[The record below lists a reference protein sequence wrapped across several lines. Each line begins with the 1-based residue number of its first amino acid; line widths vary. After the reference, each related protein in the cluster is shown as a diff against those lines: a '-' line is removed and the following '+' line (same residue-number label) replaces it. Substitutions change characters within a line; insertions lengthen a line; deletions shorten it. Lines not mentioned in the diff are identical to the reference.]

1 MPKKNTYFQDEV
13 IRKKFDIR
21 QFGRVLRYMKPYRAS
36 FVLVGVLMLGS
47 AGLAMISPL
56 LLKKIIDEVV
66 VTENYRTLAFIVAS
80 MAVIAFLEITV
91 NFFHQRIM
99 GIVGHKIIC
108 DVRKDIFY
116 KLQELPFDYFD
127 SKPNGKI
134 VVRVTDYVND
144 LANFFSNYVL
154 NLLSYAVRLIIVTF
168 FMLGLSPQMTGI
180 VFAVIIPMM
189 VCIFTL
195 RYVIRKEFAKL
206 RAKNSNRSAFI
217 VETIM
222 GEKIVKSYN
231 RTESSEQIYREIHDG
246 CVKQWLRIFRRNELN
261 TPIVETFW
269 NLGTMCLY
277 GLCGRGTC
285 RGIYQLYVAVQRT
298 AYDDCDSDSAA
309 CTGQFEPG
317 AGFRYDRLPRGNP
330 R

>member
-168 FMLGLSPQMTGI
+168 FMLGLSP
-180 VFAVIIPMM
+180 
-189 VCIFTL
+189 
-195 RYVIRKEFAKL
+195 
-206 RAKNSNRSAFI
+206 
-217 VETIM
+217 
-222 GEKIVKSYN
+222 
-231 RTESSEQIYREIHDG
+231 
-246 CVKQWLRIFRRNELN
+246 
-261 TPIVETFW
+261 
-269 NLGTMCLY
+269 
-277 GLCGRGTC
+277 
-285 RGIYQLYVAVQRT
+285 
-298 AYDDCDSDSAA
+298 
-309 CTGQFEPG
+309 
-317 AGFRYDRLPRGNP
+317 
-330 R
+330 